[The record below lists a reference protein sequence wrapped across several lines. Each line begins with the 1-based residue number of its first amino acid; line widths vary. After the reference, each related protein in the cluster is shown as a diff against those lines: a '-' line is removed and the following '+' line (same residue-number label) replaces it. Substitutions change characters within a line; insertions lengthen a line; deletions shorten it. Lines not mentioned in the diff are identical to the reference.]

1 MKINFGFGFNGGQL
15 TAECNTFEEADQVID
30 YALKRGIITMTV
42 TDANGESVKADITSA
57 ESVKADVNTDVK
69 PAKSKVV
76 RAYTKDEIQ
85 SGALD
90 KTETAAAPECTPAD
104 AAQAVKDYAAKNG
117 VEAGRALLATLNL
130 KRTSE
135 ITNENAAAV
144 LAAVKEAS

>member
-15 TAECNTFEEADQVID
+15 TAECSTFEEADQVID

-42 TDANGESVKADITSA
+42 TNANGESVKADITSA

-90 KTETAAAPECTPAD
+90 KTEKAAPEATPAD